1 MEYKEFLTKLGE
13 TALRYA
19 ELPEGSKDIS
29 EEINEANGIGKNAV
43 QMLQFDSNGDW
54 TYSTSF
60 TSPLILV

>member
-1 MEYKEFLTKLGE
+1 MEYREFLTKLGE

-60 TSPLILV
+60 ASPLILV